1 MMIQIQIKGD
11 AQTARLYVSGKRRE
25 THEGEVEITIS
36 TVEAL
41 RLLSVVQDWLMV
53 GHHSAGG
60 FEFARIVESLT
71 GKTVYLRFPG
81 ERTTSPGYAYDLGT
95 FYTITHDRRA
105 VNFTTND

>member
-81 ERTTSPGYAYDLGT
+81 FKPSHDYAYSLDA
-95 FYTITHDRRA
+95 FYSITRDRRA
-105 VNFTTND
+105 VNFTAND